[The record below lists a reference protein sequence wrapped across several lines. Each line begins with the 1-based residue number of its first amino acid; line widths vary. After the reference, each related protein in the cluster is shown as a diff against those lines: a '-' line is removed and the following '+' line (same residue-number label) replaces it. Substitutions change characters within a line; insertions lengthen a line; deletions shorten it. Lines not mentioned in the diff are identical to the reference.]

1 MIDQLRSECYKLL
14 TTRTNAGVVAAMVG
28 LITAAMVLHAFGLPL
43 DMLASGAEQRGVV
56 TDVGINLGVLF
67 SGLLGALAIT
77 SELRTGTIRP
87 TFLFTPRRRRV
98 VAAKTVV
105 ALAAGGLTGL
115 LATIVAA
122 AAGTGSFAI
131 RGIDVAVTAG
141 DLSRLLGGGVA
152 AGALW
157 AVIGLGLGALA
168 RGQVATVVGLSVW
181 LLFVENL
188 LSGDFTS
195 ARRFVPG
202 SLAQSLAGSTRDG
215 VLTSAALAAVLLV
228 GYAAAAALSGL
239 AATMRRD
246 VA

>member
-1 MIDQLRSECYKLL
+1 MIAQLRSESYKLL
-14 TTRTNAGVVAAMVG
+14 TTRTNAAVLAAMVG
-28 LITAAMVLHAFGLPL
+28 LISVGMILHAFGLPL
-43 DMLASGAEQRGVV
+43 DLLASGAEQRGVI

-77 SELRTGTIRP
+77 AELRTGTIRP
-87 TFLFTPRRRRV
+87 TFLLTPRRSRV
-98 VAAKTVV
+98 VAAKTGV

-115 LATIVAA
+115 LATTVAA
-122 AAGTGSFAI
+122 AAGTGGFAI

-141 DLSRLLGGGVA
+141 DVFRIVGGGVA

-168 RGQVATVVGLSVW
+168 RGQVPTVVGLSVW

-188 LSGDFTS
+188 LGGDLTS

-215 VLTSAALAAVLLV
+215 VLSSAALAALLLV

-239 AATMRRD
+239 AATLQRD

>member
-1 MIDQLRSECYKLL
+1 VIAQLRSESHKLL
-14 TTRTNAGVVAAMVG
+14 TTRTNAGVLAALVG
-28 LITAAMVLHAFGLPL
+28 LISLAMILHTFGLPL
-43 DMLASGAEQRGVV
+43 DMLASGAEQRGVI
-56 TDVGINLGVLF
+56 TDVGINLGILF

-77 SELRTGTIRP
+77 AEFRTGTIRP
-87 TFLFTPRRRRV
+87 TLLLTPRRSRV

-105 ALAAGGLTGL
+105 ALVAGGLTGL
-115 LATIVAA
+115 LATTVAVA
-122 AAGTGSFAI
+122 VGTGGFAI
-131 RGIDVAVTAG
+131 RGIDVALTAG
-141 DLSRLLGGGVA
+141 DISRIVGGGVA

-168 RGQVATVVGLSVW
+168 RAQVPTVVGLSVW

-188 LSGDFTS
+188 LGGDFTS

-228 GYAAAAALSGL
+228 GYAAAAALTGL